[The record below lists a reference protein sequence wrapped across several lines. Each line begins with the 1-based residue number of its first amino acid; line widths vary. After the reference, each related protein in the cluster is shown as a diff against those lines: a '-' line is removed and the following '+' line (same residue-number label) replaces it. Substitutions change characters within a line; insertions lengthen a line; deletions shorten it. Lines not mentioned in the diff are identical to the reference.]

1 MQIIAL
7 WIPDQFLLK
16 YKFIADKKKILECVP
31 KLVWLA
37 RQVFLKQHL
46 VQFVDFFWTRNTLLA
61 FYPGLAPG
69 KCISLRMRDLR
80 KNINYCNITS
90 WPIPFKYKFIADK
103 KTIGV
108 CLVWFA
114 WQVSFQKGFRNL
126 LSRWKCT
133 VSVKVGK
140 YCQSGNVLS
149 KTKKL
154 LQRVY
159 L

>member
-7 WIPDQFLLK
+7 WIPHQFLLK
-16 YKFIADKKKILECVP
+16 TSLLQTKTIGVCP
-31 KLVWLA
+31 KACMTCWA
-37 RQVFLKQHL
+37 SMFKTAPGSICW
-46 VQFVDFFWTRNTLLA
+46 FFWTRNTLSA

-80 KNINYCNITS
+80 ANINYCNISS

-108 CLVWFA
+108 CLVWLA
-114 WQVSFQKGFRNL
+114 RQVSFQKGFRNL

-140 YCQSGNVLS
+140 YGQSGNVLS